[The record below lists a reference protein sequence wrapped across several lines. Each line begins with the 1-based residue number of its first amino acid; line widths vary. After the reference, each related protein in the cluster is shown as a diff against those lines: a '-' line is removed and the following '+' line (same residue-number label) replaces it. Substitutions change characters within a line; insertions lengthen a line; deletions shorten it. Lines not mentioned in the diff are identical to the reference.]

1 MKVADHVWYITGGA
15 SGLGEATARQIHKL
29 GGYVAIFDINEEA
42 AEGLSKDLGNERSTF
57 ARVDVVSE
65 EDVQDAIAKCDKQWP
80 KIKVGGVINCGGV
93 GMAGKTINGD
103 GEPFDLDTFRTVVEI
118 NLIGTFNVCRL
129 VAARLVR
136 DVEKPIKKASEESK
150 DLGVLI
156 NTASVAA
163 FEGQTGQVSYSA
175 GKGGVVGMTLPMARD
190 LAWFGIRTM
199 TLAPALF
206 STPMADKMSE
216 KAKKALGRQLEFPV
230 SIQMNNQKE
239 QKKLI
244 TFIPFFYSIQA
255 RFGLPDEFALAV
267 ISVIENPMLVSRVVY
282 IYIII

>member
-15 SGLGEATARQIHKL
+15 SGLGEATTRKL
-29 GGYVAIFDINEEA
+29 HSMGGYVAIWDINEEA
-42 AEGLSKDLGNERSTF
+42 AESLAKELGKGRSTF

-65 EDVQDAIAKCDKQWP
+65 EDVQEAITKCDQEWP
-80 KIKVGGVINCGGV
+80 KVKIGGAICCGGV
-93 GMAGKTINGD
+93 GMAGKILNGD

-129 VAARLVR
+129 VAARMVKDR
-136 DVEKPIKKASEESK
+136 EKPIKKADEQTE

-163 FEGQTGQVSYSA
+163 FEGQTGQISYSA

-190 LAWFGIRTM
+190 LAWFGIRSM

-206 STPMADKMSE
+206 STPMAEKMSE

-230 SIQMNNQKE
+230 SDKQSCQQMNKPQE
-239 QKKLI
+239 D
-244 TFIPFFYSIQA
+244 A
-255 RFGLPDEFALAV
+255 C
-267 ISVIENPMLVSRVVY
+267 
-282 IYIII
+282 

>member
-42 AEGLSKDLGNERSTF
+42 AEQLAKDLGGERSTF

-65 EDVQDAIAKCDKQWP
+65 EDVQEAIAKCDKQWP
-80 KIKVGGVINCGGV
+80 KVKVGGVVNCGGV

-136 DVEKPIKKASEESK
+136 DVQKPIKKADEQAS

-216 KAKKALGRQLEFPV
+216 KAKKALGRQLEFP
-230 SIQMNNQKE
+230 
-239 QKKLI
+239 
-244 TFIPFFYSIQA
+244 A
-255 RFGLPDEFALAV
+255 RFGLPEEFALAV
-267 ISVIENPMLVSRVVY
+267 VSVIENPMLVSMLLCAGVNKVISKLTMNGSTIRLDGASRMGKL
-282 IYIII
+282 